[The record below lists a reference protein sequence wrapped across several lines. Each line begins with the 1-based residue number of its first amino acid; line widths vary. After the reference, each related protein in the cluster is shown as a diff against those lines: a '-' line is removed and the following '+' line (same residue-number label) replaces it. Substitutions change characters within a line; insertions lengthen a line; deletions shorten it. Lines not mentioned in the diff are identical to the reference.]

1 MNQLEKEIESIR
13 YELSVTIP
21 EELRNATFSGDILES
36 SEYSEILS
44 RQYLLNVRLLQL
56 NRRLYQ
62 NTGVNI
68 SSISR
73 TEIGMG
79 SLVELLCK
87 KTNTIRKIRLILNE
101 MSDDNDSYEEVT
113 INSPIGKAIH
123 NKRVN
128 DDIIIQ
134 APSGV
139 LYYTILSFTT
149 IHDLKF

>member
-44 RQYLLNVRLLQL
+44 RQHLLNVRLWQL

-62 NTGVNI
+62 NTEINI
-68 SSISR
+68 NSISR
-73 TEIGMG
+73 TSIGMG

-87 KTNTIRKIRLILNE
+87 KTNALRKIRLISNE
-101 MSDDNDSYEEVT
+101 MTDDDSYEEVT
-113 INSPIGKAIH
+113 INSPIGKAIN
-123 NKRVN
+123 NKHVN
-128 DDIIIQ
+128 DEVTIKT
-134 APSGV
+134 PSGM
-139 LYYTILSFTT
+139 LYYKILSFIT
-149 IHDLKF
+149 IHNL

>member
-1 MNQLEKEIESIR
+1 MNQLEKEIELIR

-56 NRRLYQ
+56 SRRLYQ
-62 NTGVNI
+62 NTEVNI
-68 SSISR
+68 NSISR

-87 KTNTIRKIRLILNE
+87 KTNTIRKIKLISNE
-101 MSDDNDSYEEVT
+101 MSDGNVSYEEVT
-113 INSPIGKAIH
+113 INSPVGKAIN
-123 NKRVN
+123 NKQVN
-128 DDIIIQ
+128 DDVIVQ
-134 APSGV
+134 TPSGIF
-139 LYYTILSFTT
+139 YYKILSFTT
-149 IHDLKF
+149 IHNLKI

>member
-13 YELSVTIP
+13 YELAVTIP

-62 NTGVNI
+62 NTEVNI
-68 SSISR
+68 NKISR

-87 KTNTIRKIRLILNE
+87 QTGKLRKIRLISNE
-101 MSDDNDSYEEVT
+101 LSDDNSYEEVT
-113 INSPIGKAIH
+113 VNSPVGIAVN
-123 NKRVN
+123 NKRVGDEVIVN
-128 DDIIIQ
+128 T
-134 APSGV
+134 PSGR

-149 IHDLKF
+149 IHEFKS